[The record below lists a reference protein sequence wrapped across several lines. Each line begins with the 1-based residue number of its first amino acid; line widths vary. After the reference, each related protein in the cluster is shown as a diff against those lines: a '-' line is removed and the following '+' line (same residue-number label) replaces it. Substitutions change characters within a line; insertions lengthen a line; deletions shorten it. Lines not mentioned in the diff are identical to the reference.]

1 MTFEDTFDIS
11 AGALPK
17 SFLIADCGT
26 VNTTMALFDQSAG
39 SYRLIARTTVPTTA
53 ADPWE
58 NIHQGV
64 KLAANRIMNTTGRT
78 LLNKSGNLIRPSR
91 TNGSGVDAFTAVV
104 SAAPPFKTLLVGLFA
119 GFSLETARRSL
130 HANYV
135 EIVDIFSLSDSRSE
149 GEQIDSII
157 QRQPDLIFV
166 AGGTDGGAEE
176 PLLKLLEPVRIGIQA
191 ISSTKQPR
199 VIFAG
204 NINLRGAV
212 REVLGDNIHFHVADN
227 VRPTLADEQTENAAN
242 LIKEMY
248 EDIQIGALPG
258 VQELN
263 KWSAYPLQPAANAL
277 ATIAGY
283 FAEIQKGQVMAVDL
297 GSNHTSIVTASPDY
311 KPQLYVR
318 SDLGMGQPISNLL
331 EVVPSTAI
339 TRWLPSPVTELELQ
353 NFIYNKSLYPQ
364 TIPMTTSELQIEQA
378 IAREIVRCT
387 FDEAM
392 ASWERKQK
400 QKLPLRLLL
409 ARGELFAA
417 SPRPN
422 QTMLILLDTLQP
434 TGIFP
439 VVMDS
444 YGILPAM
451 GVLAAQE
458 PLAAVQ
464 ALEGGAVTNL
474 GWVVAP
480 TGKGQSGQKVLN
492 VLLESNRTQRLE
504 VEVEYG
510 TIEVLPL
517 APGQTA
523 KVTMNPAR
531 RFDIGFG
538 PGKGK
543 TVNIS
548 GGSVGLVID
557 ARGRPLTLPT
567 DNEDREAVLRQW
579 LWDIGG

>member
-1 MTFEDTFDIS
+1 MTFDDTFDIS
-11 AGALPK
+11 ASTHPK

-64 KLAANRIMNTTGRT
+64 KLAANRIMKTTGRT
-78 LLNKSGNLIRPSR
+78 LLSKSGNLIRPSR
-91 TNGSGVDAFTAVV
+91 ANGSGVDAFTAVV
-104 SAAPPFKTLLVGLFA
+104 SAAPPFKTLLVGLFD
-119 GFSLETARRSL
+119 GVSLETARRSL
-130 HANYV
+130 HANYI
-135 EIVDIFSLSDSRSE
+135 EIVDTFSLADSRSE
-149 GEQIDSII
+149 GERISSII
-157 QRQPDLIFV
+157 QQKPDLIFV
-166 AGGTDGGAEE
+166 VGGTDGGAEE
-176 PLLKLLEPVRIGIQA
+176 PLLKLIEPVRIGIQA
-191 ISSTKQPR
+191 LSSTKQPR

-212 REVLGDNIHFHVADN
+212 REVLGENIHLHVADN
-227 VRPTLADEQTENAAN
+227 IRPTLTDEQTENAAS
-242 LIKEMY
+242 LIKEIY

-263 KWSAYPLQPAANAL
+263 KWSAYPIQPTANAL
-277 ATIAGY
+277 ATVAGY
-283 FAEIQKGQVMAVDL
+283 FAELQNGQVMAVDL
-297 GSNHTSIVTASPDY
+297 GSNHASIVSASPDS

-318 SDLGMGQPISNLL
+318 SDLGMGQPINNLL
-331 EVVPSTAI
+331 AIVPSLAI
-339 TRWLPSPVTELELQ
+339 TRWLPLPVSELELQ
-353 NFIYNKSLYPQ
+353 NFIHNKSLYPQ
-364 TIPMTTSELQIEQA
+364 TIPMTASELQIEQA

-387 FDEAM
+387 YEDAKAGWHSNRNREM
-392 ASWERKQK
+392 
-400 QKLPLRLLL
+400 PLRLLL

-444 YGILPAM
+444 YGVLPAM

-464 ALEGGAVTNL
+464 ALEGGALTNL

-492 VLLESNRTQRLE
+492 VLLESDQTQRLE

-517 APGQTA
+517 APGQSA
-523 KVTMNPAR
+523 KVTLNPAR

-548 GGSVGLVID
+548 GGTVGLVID
-557 ARGRPLTLPT
+557 ARSRPLTLPT